1 MKIGLLFN
9 QLPIWLLY
17 VATVVIVFLAVLA
30 GFRWGSH
37 IRRHKKSETEAPI
50 GTIVG
55 AMLGLLAFILAFTFG
70 MAGSRFDA
78 RKQLLLDEVNGIGT
92 AFLRADFLPSP
103 QRTETRML
111 FRKYVDIR
119 VELVQHP
126 EKLPQALVDSV
137 ALHDQLW
144 SQVTDL
150 SEQYKD
156 SVLFGLYTQALNDVI
171 DLHTKRVTVALQYRI
186 PSSIWLALHFL
197 TILAMAAVGY
207 HFGISG
213 SGNYWIS
220 LLLAFAFS
228 AIILLIADLDRP
240 LEGLLKVN
248 QKPMIELQQQL
259 SSSAK

>member
-1 MKIGLLFN
+1 
-9 QLPIWLLY
+9 
-17 VATVVIVFLAVLA
+17 
-30 GFRWGSH
+30 
-37 IRRHKKSETEAPI
+37 
-50 GTIVG
+50 
-55 AMLGLLAFILAFTFG
+55 
-70 MAGSRFDA
+70 
-78 RKQLLLDEVNGIGT
+78 
-92 AFLRADFLPSP
+92 
-103 QRTETRML
+103 
-111 FRKYVDIR
+111 
-119 VELVQHP
+119 
-126 EKLPQALVDSV
+126 LPQALVDSV

-186 PSSIWLALHFL
+186 PSSIWLALYFL

>member
-1 MKIGLLFN
+1 
-9 QLPIWLLY
+9 
-17 VATVVIVFLAVLA
+17 
-30 GFRWGSH
+30 
-37 IRRHKKSETEAPI
+37 
-50 GTIVG
+50 
-55 AMLGLLAFILAFTFG
+55 
-70 MAGSRFDA
+70 
-78 RKQLLLDEVNGIGT
+78 
-92 AFLRADFLPSP
+92 
-103 QRTETRML
+103 
-111 FRKYVDIR
+111 
-119 VELVQHP
+119 
-126 EKLPQALVDSV
+126 
-137 ALHDQLW
+137 
-144 SQVTDL
+144 
-150 SEQYKD
+150 
-156 SVLFGLYTQALNDVI
+156 LFGLYTQALNDVI

-186 PSSIWLALHFL
+186 PSSIWLALYFL